1 MVATGGLILQCSVE
15 YSSGGAGTQ
24 MEFVGLAA
32 YAGNERTGLISF
44 ENDNHGRYLHVVRVR
59 HARLSLYRPSFLT
72 SSL

>member
-1 MVATGGLILQCSVE
+1 
-15 YSSGGAGTQ
+15 